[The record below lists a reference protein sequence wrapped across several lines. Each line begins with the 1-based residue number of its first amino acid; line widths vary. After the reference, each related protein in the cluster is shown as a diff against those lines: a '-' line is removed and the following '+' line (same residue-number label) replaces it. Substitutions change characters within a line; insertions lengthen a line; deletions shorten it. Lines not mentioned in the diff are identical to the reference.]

1 MYVCVWGCVS
11 LSARGGRKRQRESF
25 EGVSA
30 SSKVQCGKVRPGERE
45 RGSWSLRMSISAD
58 KGKREGGWVR
68 GVYCEAV

>member
-1 MYVCVWGCVS
+1 MYVCGDAYHFPREEGERDRERVSRVS
-11 LSARGGRKRQRESF
+11 LRAAKCNVAKSGQ
-25 EGVSA
+25 
-30 SSKVQCGKVRPGERE
+30 ERE